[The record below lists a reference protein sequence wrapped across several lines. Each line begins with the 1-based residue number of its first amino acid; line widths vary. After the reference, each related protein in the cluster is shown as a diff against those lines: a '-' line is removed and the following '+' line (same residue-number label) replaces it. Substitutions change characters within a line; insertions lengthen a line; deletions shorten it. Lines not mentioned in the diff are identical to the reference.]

1 MTKLIDALSAR
12 THFGALLEETEKK
25 QTRFLISRRGRPK
38 AVVLSVEDY
47 LRNIVKS
54 PEMLATVQLSAQKS
68 GLDTITDDEIIAEVV
83 SYRKENKKK
92 YTKKPQV
99 C

>member
-12 THFGALLEETEKK
+12 THFGALLAETEKK

-54 PEMLATVQLSAQKS
+54 PEILATVQLGAQKF
-68 GLDTITDDEIIAEVV
+68 GLGTMTDEEIVAEVAA
-83 SYRKENKKK
+83 YRKEKKK
-92 YTKKPQV
+92 SHDKNRS
-99 C
+99 

>member
-12 THFGALLEETEKK
+12 THFGALLAETEKK

-54 PEMLATVQLSAQKS
+54 PEMLATVQLGAQKS
-68 GLDTITDDEIIAEVV
+68 GLDTTTDDEIIAEVV
-83 SYRKENKKK
+83 SYRKENKNRYGKNRS
-92 YTKKPQV
+92 
-99 C
+99 

>member
-12 THFGALLEETEKK
+12 THFGALLAETEKK

-47 LRNIVKS
+47 LRNIVKT
-54 PEMLATVQLSAQKS
+54 PEMLATVQLSGQKF
-68 GLDTITDDEIIAEVV
+68 GLDTITDDEIIAEVA

-92 YTKKPQV
+92 
-99 C
+99 

>member
-54 PEMLATVQLSAQKS
+54 PEILASVQLSAKKS
-68 GLDTITDDEIIAEVV
+68 GLDTLADSEILAEVV
-83 SYRKENKKK
+83 AYRKEKKNRYGK
-92 YTKKPQV
+92 NRS
-99 C
+99 